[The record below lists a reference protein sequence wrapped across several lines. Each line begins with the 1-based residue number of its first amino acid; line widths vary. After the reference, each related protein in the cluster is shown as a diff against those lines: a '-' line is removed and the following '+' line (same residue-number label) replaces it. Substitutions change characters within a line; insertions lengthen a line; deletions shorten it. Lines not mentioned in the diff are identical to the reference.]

1 MSLKN
6 IHPRPLTGFAISCLV
21 LLAGFMSV
29 STQAGEGTL
38 RFSKKLLL
46 VSPNEGCAMGD
57 VNKDG
62 KLDIIAGTHWFAA
75 PDFAARP
82 LRNIEEFRDDYLRN
96 NGDHVYDVNGDGWLD
111 VISGEWLG
119 DEIYW
124 YENPGKVGLQK
135 GIRWKP
141 HLLKKTRGQNEA
153 FFLRDLNAD
162 NVPEIVVDC
171 WLADAPLVVWR
182 LAQTDNNE
190 TTIERFVLGEK
201 GCGHGMAFGD
211 INRDG
216 REDILTQVGWYEHPS
231 KDALKTPWTLHPDWN
246 RPDGSCPFLVVD
258 LNGDGRNDLIWGD
271 GHDYGLFWLEQLA
284 PAEDGGTRWKEHL
297 IDRSYSQTHCL
308 HWTDLDGDG
317 SSELIT
323 GKRVR
328 GHAGRDPGGLEPS
341 CLYYYEW
348 DKPSGTFERH
358 AISVDEGVST
368 GMQIRTAD
376 LNEDGRLDIAVS
388 GKTGTWVLFNQGR

>member
-1 MSLKN
+1 
-6 IHPRPLTGFAISCLV
+6 
-21 LLAGFMSV
+21 MSV

-82 LRNIEEFRDDYLRN
+82 LRNIEEFQDDYLRN

-246 RPDGSCPFLVVD
+246 RPHGSCPFLVVD
-258 LNGDGRNDLIWGD
+258 LNG
-271 GHDYGLFWLEQLA
+271 
-284 PAEDGGTRWKEHL
+284 
-297 IDRSYSQTHCL
+297 
-308 HWTDLDGDG
+308 
-317 SSELIT
+317 
-323 GKRVR
+323 V
-328 GHAGRDPGGLEPS
+328 
-341 CLYYYEW
+341 
-348 DKPSGTFERH
+348 
-358 AISVDEGVST
+358 
-368 GMQIRTAD
+368 
-376 LNEDGRLDIAVS
+376 
-388 GKTGTWVLFNQGR
+388 